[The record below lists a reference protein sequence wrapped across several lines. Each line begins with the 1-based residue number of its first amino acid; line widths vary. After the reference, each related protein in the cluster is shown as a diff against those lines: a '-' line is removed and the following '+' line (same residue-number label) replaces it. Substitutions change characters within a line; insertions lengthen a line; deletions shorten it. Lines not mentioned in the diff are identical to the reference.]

1 LRAPVGDAFYDSGR
15 DLLVELAGCKI
26 IQEQQRLSALN
37 DNVVDAH
44 GHKVNADRTV
54 RVALDGDLH
63 LRADA
68 VVGGDQDGVDK
79 SCRLK
84 IEQSAES
91 AKLRARSGTA
101 CGASERP
108 DSIHNPVADIDV
120 DPRIGVGERLSAF
133 WHLDSQ
139 GFEPDRVIAPAGTR
153 KGEGRARFP
162 NLGDFVLSVGSVIPM
177 RVAKSKGED
186 GWAAAPGRQYLMNIG
201 NILHNLPNFI
211 TLARMLMT
219 PLAVMMIISQRFLPA
234 FLIFILAGVSD
245 AIDGFIAKR
254 FDLRTELGAYLDP
267 LADKALLIS
276 IYVSLAIYAG
286 LPAWVAI
293 TVVSRDV
300 MILVAVLVSWL
311 LDKPVEIRPVWVS
324 KLNTVAQIT
333 LAGFALGVRA
343 YGLDQQLLQTTLQW
357 TVAATTLAS
366 GGVYIAQW
374 LDHMS
379 R

>member
-1 LRAPVGDAFYDSGR
+1 VRAA
-15 DLLVELAGCKI
+15 
-26 IQEQQRLSALN
+26 
-37 DNVVDAH
+37 
-44 GHKVNADRTV
+44 
-54 RVALDGDLH
+54 
-63 LRADA
+63 
-68 VVGGDQDGVDK
+68 
-79 SCRLK
+79 
-84 IEQSAES
+84 
-91 AKLRARSGTA
+91 
-101 CGASERP
+101 
-108 DSIHNPVADIDV
+108 
-120 DPRIGVGERLSAF
+120 
-133 WHLDSQ
+133 
-139 GFEPDRVIAPAGTR
+139 TR
-153 KGEGRARFP
+153 KGAGQTRFP
-162 NLGDFVLSVGSVIPM
+162 NLRDFVLSVVPVTPA
-177 RVAKSKGED
+177 RREVQRRHDRAQT
-186 GWAAAPGRQYLMNIG
+186 PGRQYLMNIG
-201 NILHNLPNFI
+201 TVLSNLPNFV

-286 LPAWVAI
+286 LPAWIAI

-333 LAGFALGVRA
+333 LAGFALGTRA
-343 YGLDQQLLQTTLQW
+343 YGLEQPLLQTSLQW
-357 TVAATTLAS
+357 IVAATTLAS

>member
-1 LRAPVGDAFYDSGR
+1 
-15 DLLVELAGCKI
+15 
-26 IQEQQRLSALN
+26 
-37 DNVVDAH
+37 
-44 GHKVNADRTV
+44 
-54 RVALDGDLH
+54 
-63 LRADA
+63 
-68 VVGGDQDGVDK
+68 
-79 SCRLK
+79 
-84 IEQSAES
+84 
-91 AKLRARSGTA
+91 
-101 CGASERP
+101 
-108 DSIHNPVADIDV
+108 
-120 DPRIGVGERLSAF
+120 
-133 WHLDSQ
+133 
-139 GFEPDRVIAPAGTR
+139 
-153 KGEGRARFP
+153 
-162 NLGDFVLSVGSVIPM
+162 
-177 RVAKSKGED
+177 
-186 GWAAAPGRQYLMNIG
+186 MNIG
-201 NILHNLPNFI
+201 NILYNLPNFI

-245 AIDGFIAKR
+245 GVDGFIAKR

-286 LPAWVAI
+286 LPAWIAI

-300 MILVAVLVSWL
+300 MIVVAVLVSWL

-343 YGLDQQLLQTTLQW
+343 YGLEAPLLQTALQW
-357 TVAATTLAS
+357 GVAATTLAS